1 MTNFKSEKPS
11 YGWIGLQ
18 LDGQYKITKVGV
30 AFPKDSKKEDYL
42 LGIIEGSNDPSF
54 IDVDPFYMI
63 TEEIKK
69 NKINYFNIKSTKKY
83 EYIRYIGP
91 NNKYSILS
99 ELNIYGEGKMDK
111 MLNSKKVSD
120 DDKNYYYQATNLP
133 LVVIHIKDS
142 EEPIDK

>member
-1 MTNFKSEKPS
+1 
-11 YGWIGLQ
+11 
-18 LDGQYKITKVGV
+18 
-30 AFPKDSKKEDYL
+30 
-42 LGIIEGSNDPSF
+42 
-54 IDVDPFYMI
+54 MI

-133 LVVIHIKDS
+133 LVVIHTKDS